1 MKGPVTS
8 RDTAVAS
15 VTESAIEGMAMFEDQ
30 NETPAISKV
39 ARLTSHGDE

>member
-8 RDTAVAS
+8 REMAVAN
-15 VTESAIEGMAMFEDQ
+15 VTALAIGGMAMFEDQ
-30 NETPAISKV
+30 NDTPAINNV